1 MFNRRGG
8 MFATF
13 ETMNTA
19 TSKTKDVSTQTEIG
33 GTFQRE
39 TESLFVE
46 ANLRRGFE
54 VSMAVNAFGV
64 GKLLPTISCVETF
77 SSKLNNP

>member
-8 MFATF
+8 LFATF
-13 ETMNTA
+13 KAMNIP

-33 GTFQRE
+33 ARFQRE

-46 ANLRRGFE
+46 ANLRRGLE
-54 VSMAVNAFGV
+54 ASMAVNVFGV

-77 SSKLNNP
+77 SSKLSNP